1 MDYAETGHALDALE
15 EARAITTH
23 AADLVRELID
33 GRYSDSAA
41 WKAWAE
47 QNITHA
53 VACLNLAKKWL
64 EEVDA

>member
-1 MDYAETGHALDALE
+1 MDYTETRQALDALE

-33 GRYSDSAA
+33 DRYSDSIA
-41 WKAWAE
+41 WKSWAD
-47 QNITHA
+47 QNISHA
-53 VACLNLAKKWL
+53 VACLHLAKKWL

>member
-1 MDYAETGHALDALE
+1 MDYAETRQALDALE

-41 WKAWAE
+41 WKSWAE
-47 QNITHA
+47 QNISHA

>member
-1 MDYAETGHALDALE
+1 MDYAETRQALDALE

-33 GRYSDSAA
+33 GSYSDSAA

-47 QNITHA
+47 QNISHA
-53 VACLNLAKKWL
+53 VACLNLAKKWI

>member
-15 EARAITTH
+15 EARAMTTH
-23 AADLVRELID
+23 AVDLVRELID
-33 GRYSDSAA
+33 DRYSDSAA

-47 QNITHA
+47 QNISHA